1 MIDISVTP
9 NDLLHIIAGR
19 ARDISLYAS
28 NPNQQFSP
36 DDLRKAV
43 AGLYAYAD
51 QLANIVDEMKA
62 EQAPAEQ
69 AN

>member
-9 NDLLHIIAGR
+9 NDILHIIAGR

-28 NPNQQFSP
+28 NPNQNFSP
-36 DDLRKAV
+36 EELRKAV
-43 AGLYAYAD
+43 TGLFAYAD
-51 QLANIVDEMKA
+51 QLVNVVNEMRAN
-62 EQAPAEQ
+62 QPPADQ